1 MPAPL
6 RHSDL
11 STILGTW
18 PVLPSYSGVPTV
30 LPRTLIDEARIL
42 GTLRETAAGYD
53 VDGRSFRL
61 HVDGNPYFTV
71 SFSYGAFLPL
81 SEVISQIN
89 TASQSAIGDDVA
101 FRDNGF
107 LLLKSPSTGEGSYL
121 RLETDPSSS
130 PTNVFYNLGLMSE
143 TESFGGDLAQTPHA
157 DPDRQVATH
166 GQLSMAEGENLDAK
180 VFNRALAQ
188 VAFNN
193 DRHEGMLSRKRL
205 AVRREI
211 SVGSYSPGAEHGI
224 QFTGGN
230 LVYVGKTAS
239 PSIEELE
246 RLFAVLDDKGR
257 ELSYDHRYP
266 IAPSQSATWGAD
278 PSGTKQL
285 VTCSYFSSGPTEDVF
300 EKGNYYIYT
309 ENLSSAGT
317 ELNGALLKVIEVDT
331 SAGIAVVE
339 TVDPTTGETITPF
352 SHGAINID
360 IIRLDRS
367 KVVVDGVF
375 ADVAAAVA
383 GTPRL
388 EANPVVKRATLTPS
402 RIEHSN
408 RVVCVGE
415 DFLSSPA
422 VGVGDIVEWANA
434 TINLPYSNN
443 GIYRVSRVID
453 KETLELVAEDWG
465 AAYLNPNQSGGSA
478 GDFDIRT
485 DGFFVEDPFIRFA
498 DSNDHPP
505 PNTGET
511 FEVAYL
517 RGTSF
522 LDATDDDPALFQSD
536 VRFTQEASLSITDA
550 ILRLY
555 GSSANSL
562 DDVIY
567 GDHRVSVENINT
579 RLNREHYNYDDA
591 EKPGSPHADTWSFG
605 RHRDVRPDTIDMWY
619 WEPPSALTPRV
630 RFRGERTL
638 GHGTDTFDWSDRVFD
653 VVDKDDNEMLV
664 MDSDG
669 RMHAGR
675 SSGYGDV
682 RVWRDYTL
690 YGPSEDATKP
700 TLGGE
705 NIWGERVI
713 WRGTQA
719 WTEPDAAS
727 DGRALA
733 VLDSRVYLDTSVAVT
748 GRLDGIVGNRISVN
762 STPTTVSWSDYV
774 RFLHLDGTLQKS
786 TTDYPDD
793 RDAVGTMYG
802 IHVDYE
808 VASNFKIEGDHYGIY
823 VGNIQRAGTASSST
837 GDERNYAIYTN
848 EGLLRFK
855 DYIYAGDDWD
865 TGDDAWKKANY
876 LAKYDLD
883 SDDIG
888 SYFFI
893 KAGYSAGTTNSSI
906 RALRPYLSVTGG
918 AHGVASI
925 FDCQGY
931 LENDASVST
940 YYGINLSVSTTGT
953 VAVTGDIIGVRANVA
968 HHGTGTRP
976 GDAIQYLGPSMQTT
990 GTWGTDNTAHFY
1002 GEGIVSTGGTHH
1014 YGLYL
1019 GNITGGTTNNYGIY
1033 VTGASGTGAYA
1044 LYVAAGESNFQSTV
1058 RVIGTTYTE
1067 GLLRPS
1073 QNIEPMNDN
1082 VWCGTSTN
1090 HFYAGYFLTPAGT
1103 STTYTLYVKNE
1114 DLNSG
1119 SGAYFRGAGGSTST
1133 TYGIT
1138 VYGGNGVVQSSY
1150 SSSKWA
1156 GKRAANFDG
1165 GSAVSGEDSGGICY
1179 QGAGGGGI
1187 IVDGQNGASTPT
1199 SLPTTSLGNG
1209 AGGGGAAIYAYGG
1222 DGGDYRTPVDSGYDA
1237 GDGAYG
1243 IFCQGGQGGDGDNTY
1258 NAWWGGGGIGCRAL
1272 GGSLSNGAYN
1282 EQGGHGV
1289 WGSGG
1294 SVSLGNGGTPGYGGY
1309 FTGGLSSNGSD
1320 CNGGIGVYGKG
1331 GDTYTSTEPHGGIG
1345 GYFEGGQGTA
1355 GTNGPGGYGL
1365 WCRSGIGNI
1374 AGNYHAPLHIHP
1386 NSSLPATTAGNV
1398 LEGDICV
1405 VSGKLYIY
1413 TGSAWVVVGTQT

>member
-107 LLLKSPSTGEGSYL
+107 LLLKSPNTGEGSYL

-143 TESFGGDLAQTPHA
+143 IESFGGDLAQTPHA

-205 AVRREI
+205 AVRRELSI
-211 SVGSYSPGAEHGI
+211 GSYSPGAEHGV

-230 LVYVGKTAS
+230 LVYVGKTPS
-239 PSIEELE
+239 PSIEDLE

-266 IAPSQSATWGAD
+266 IAPSQNATWND
-278 PSGTKQL
+278 DTTGTKQL
-285 VTCSYFSSGPTEDVF
+285 VTCSYFTSGPTEDVF

-309 ENLSSAGT
+309 ENFSTAGT
-317 ELNGALLKVIEVDT
+317 ELNGALLKIIEVNT
-331 SAGIAVVE
+331 SSGIAVVE
-339 TVDPTTGETITPF
+339 TIDPTTGETIAPF
-352 SHGAINID
+352 AHAGILID

-485 DGFFVEDPFIRFA
+485 DGFFVEDPFVRFA

-511 FEVAYL
+511 FEIAYL
-517 RGTSF
+517 RGTTF

-536 VRFTQEASLSITDA
+536 VRFTQEASRSITEA
-550 ILRLY
+550 ITRLH
-555 GSSANSL
+555 GPSANSL
-562 DDVIY
+562 DDVLY
-567 GDHRVSVENINT
+567 GDHRINLESINI

-591 EKPGSPHADTWSFG
+591 EKPGSPNADDWSFG

-619 WEPPSALTPRV
+619 WEPPDPLTPRV

-638 GHGTDTFDWSDRVFD
+638 GHGGSTFEYTDKVFD
-653 VVDKDDNEMLV
+653 VVDQDGNEMLV
-664 MDSDG
+664 LDSDG
-669 RMHAGR
+669 RMRAGGM
-675 SSGYGDV
+675 GYGDI
-682 RVWRDYTL
+682 RVFRDYEIH
-690 YGPSEDATKP
+690 GPSDDP
-700 TLGGE
+700 DHPVLGGDA
-705 NIWGERVI
+705 IFGERII
-713 WRGTQA
+713 WRGTHRWA
-719 WTEPDAAS
+719 EA
-727 DGRALA
+727 DGDCVGHSLA
-733 VLDSRVYLDTSVAVT
+733 VQDSRVYLDTSSAAT
-748 GRLDGIVGNRISVN
+748 GRLDGIIGARVDVSSA
-762 STPTTVSWSDYV
+762 STTASWADYL
-774 RFLHLDGTLQKS
+774 RFIHLDGILQKS
-786 TTDYPDD
+786 TTDYSDD
-793 RDAVGTMYG
+793 KDAVGTMYG
-802 IHVDYE
+802 IHVDY
-808 VASNFKIEGDHYGIY
+808 SLSGNFKIEGNHYGIY
-823 VGNIQRAGTASSST
+823 VGNIQRAGTAVSST

-865 TGDDAWKKANY
+865 TADDAWKPANY

-883 SDDIG
+883 SDDIR
-888 SYFFI
+888 SYLFI
-893 KAGYSAGTTNSSI
+893 KAGYSAGTTNSAI
-906 RALRPYLSVTGG
+906 RTIRPYLSVTGG
-918 AHGVASI
+918 NHGVASI
-925 FDCQGY
+925 LECQGY

-940 YYGINLSVSTTGT
+940 YYGISLSLTTT
-953 VAVTGDIIGVRANVA
+953 DTTSVTGDIIGVRSGVA

-976 GDAIQYLGPSMQTT
+976 GNAIQYLGPSMQTT
-990 GTWGTDNTAHFY
+990 GTWGTDSTAHFY

-1044 LYVAAGESNFQSTV
+1044 LYVAAGEARFQSTV

-1073 QNIEPMNDN
+1073 SNIEPMNDT

-1090 HFYAGYFLTPAGT
+1090 HFYAGYFRTPSGT
-1103 STTYTLYVKNE
+1103 STTYTMYCYNE
-1114 DLNSG
+1114 DGNSG
-1119 SGAYFRGAGGSTST
+1119 SGGYFRGAGGSTST

-1138 VYGGNGVVQSSY
+1138 VYGGNGLAYTSW
-1150 SSSKWA
+1150 SSSRWS
-1156 GKRAANFDG
+1156 GKSAANFDAGNPISAEVG
-1165 GSAVSGEDSGGICY
+1165 GVWY
-1179 QGAGGGGI
+1179 QGAGAQAMS
-1187 IVDGQNGASTPT
+1187 VDASNGADTPT
-1199 SLPTTSLGNG
+1199 GTPTLGNG
-1209 AGGGGAAIYAYGG
+1209 AGGGGTGMTVNGG
-1222 DGGDYRTPVDSGYDA
+1222 DGGDYRCTFNSGFHA
-1237 GDGAYG
+1237 GSGGNGITSYGGSGGSGSTTYGANYG
-1243 IFCQGGQGGDGDNTY
+1243 SNGH
-1258 NAWWGGGGIGCRAL
+1258 GIRAL
-1272 GGSLSNGAYN
+1272 GGSAPNGSPGPQA
-1282 EQGGHGV
+1282 GHGV
-1289 WGSGG
+1289 YGSGG
-1294 SVSLGNGGTPGYGGY
+1294 SVNLATGASPGYGGY
-1309 FTGGLSSNGSD
+1309 FVGGLSTNGSSI
-1320 CNGGIGVYGKG
+1320 NGGIGVYGIG
-1331 GDTYTSTEPHGGIG
+1331 GDTYSSTEPHGGIG
-1345 GYFEGGQGTA
+1345 GYFCGGQGTA

-1365 WCRSGIGNI
+1365 WVRSGIGNI
-1374 AGNYHAPLHIHP
+1374 PGNYHAPLHIEP
-1386 NSSLPATTAGNV
+1386 NGTLPSTTAGNV
-1398 LEGDICV
+1398 LAGDICV

-1413 TGSAWVVVGTQT
+1413 TGTAWVVVGTQT